1 MPLGTVKSH
10 VQRSLKVL
18 RDKLARYGEISI

>member
-1 MPLGTVKSH
+1 VKSH
-10 VQRSLKVL
+10 VQRSLKFL